1 MHAYANLI
9 IAAVAAPAFSHREE
23 MKQLF
28 RVLDNDGEGEL
39 SVQAMVALGSL
50 GPLVGL

>member
-1 MHAYANLI
+1 M
-9 IAAVAAPAFSHREE
+9 AFSHREE

-39 SVQAMVALGSL
+39 SVQAITAKQ
-50 GPLVGL
+50 